1 MKQWRT
7 KLGAMVVIMMLSVAL
22 LMSGC
27 EGSETR
33 NQVNDTVEELAGKK
47 KVDQMKAMKEEI
59 GNIQKE
65 QDDRLKQLED
75 AD

>member
-7 KLGAMVVIMMLSVAL
+7 KLGAMVVIMMMSAAL

-27 EGSETR
+27 EGTETR
-33 NQVNDTVEELAGKK
+33 NQVDDTVEELAGKK
-47 KVDQMKAMKEEI
+47 KVDQMKAMKEEL

-75 AD
+75 AN